1 MRHAHRAVL
10 AALAVLVALPAAAAL
25 AGCGGAT
32 SPPPATAPSGAA
44 DITGVVRDLAP
55 GGDAGSVVLL
65 VVADPGV
72 TTSYDRASVLVTPET
87 TVWAPAGQ
95 GTTAATVA
103 DLSEG
108 QRVAVWFTGGVAE
121 SYPVQATAGDVEI
134 LTPLE

>member
-1 MRHAHRAVL
+1 MRHAQGAVL

-25 AGCGGAT
+25 AGCGGTA
-32 SPPPATAPSGAA
+32 SPPPATPPSGAA
-44 DITGVVRDLAP
+44 DIIGVVRDLTP

-72 TTSYDRASVLVTPET
+72 TTSYDRASVRVTPET
-87 TVWAPAGQ
+87 AVWASAGE
-95 GTTAATVA
+95 GRTAATGA
-103 DLSEG
+103 DLAEG

-134 LTPLE
+134 LAWLE